1 MAWSGMVWHGMGHG
15 SMGNYLVLVAV
26 GVPTPEEEISQSHER
41 GRALTGR
48 QCYLMQMAMATA
60 MANDDGEMHTILSP
74 TCIASI
80 SGAAVDAAS
89 AQLTACRLDSTGIGR
104 PLLFRVDTPAG
115 ATLPSKGPE

>member
-1 MAWSGMVWHGMGHG
+1 MVWHG

-48 QCYLMQMAMATA
+48 QRANGNCDLMQMGMV
-60 MANDDGEMHTILSP
+60 MANDDGEMHTTLSP

-80 SGAAVDAAS
+80 SNAAVNAAS

-115 ATLPSKGPE
+115 ATLPPKGPE